1 MNVKSYLTA
10 YRPSSVTAPAC
21 VVHGPAD
28 FGQMITVDSSEGK
41 VYLETPKII
50 QTRKITP
57 SIIRSRYDI
66 HITWRYYLR

>member
-41 VYLETPKII
+41 V
-50 QTRKITP
+50 
-57 SIIRSRYDI
+57 
-66 HITWRYYLR
+66 